1 MGIALLGP
9 LDVDGS
15 RAALGARDRVVLA
28 ALAMGPRRTLTAE
41 QLADAVWGASPPASW
56 RKNLQSCIVRLRRV
70 LGADAIV
77 TTPQGYRLAVP
88 HDDVDADLFERLV
101 ARGQELLTLGETE
114 RAAYTLERALA
125 LWRGP
130 PLAELEEWEPGRIE
144 AERLEEL
151 RCEAEEHW
159 VDASLRS
166 GHHGEVLAQAQ
177 AMVRASPLRE
187 RRWQLLALAE
197 YQCGRQGEALQT
209 LADLRRMLAQEL
221 GIDPDPG
228 SADLEQAI
236 LRHDPVLDVHPAA
249 TAASD
254 RSPYPG
260 LSAYD
265 VADAE
270 AFFGRERD
278 ISACLDRL
286 RTTGVLAV
294 VGPSGTGKS
303 SLVRAGVAASLRR
316 EGYDVEVVTP
326 GPRPLDALPARG
338 RPRRRSV
345 LVVDQCEEVFTLCD
359 DPAARTAF
367 LDRVVARA
375 GSPGDPGLVVALRAD
390 RTGDLTTHQ
399 ACGRLVERGLYLLAS
414 MREDD
419 LRAAIEGPARQAG
432 LVVEPGLV
440 DLLLREVEGE
450 PAALPLLSHSLRE
463 TWLRREGRSL
473 TVAGYRASGGIR
485 EAVARTAEDVY
496 TRLDVHQRDP
506 LRDLLRRLVAP
517 GPDGQPVLSRVPL
530 RLVTADPVQAAIVDT
545 LIRSRILSSDEVS
558 VALTHEAI
566 VRAWPRLRRWLDEDL
581 EGRRIL
587 HHLAGAADAWDRLGR
602 PASDLYRGARLQQA
616 LEWCGRERPELAPAE
631 RDFLESGWRLA
642 ETEEQS
648 ELRQAREQSRM
659 IHRLRLVLAGALVLL
674 LAALAA
680 TVYAAHQGRV
690 ADRSASRARAA
701 EVDAVARG
709 AGANALVTRDV
720 DESLLLAVAGVRLDD
735 SVDTRNS
742 LLAAIGRYPALFAS
756 TPMPGQAQVLRLD
769 VSPDGERVATM
780 DDRHRVRLFDVDSGA
795 LLAQRQAGVELADAT
810 VRERLL
816 AFSPGGRTLAVGLTA
831 TRGPSVELLDA
842 RTLRPQGA
850 GLAGAGTQGWLVTDL
865 SFSQD
870 GRHLAAGVRRVG
882 AAGSGSG
889 APSAAAL
896 VWDLR
901 RGGGPATVDLHGASW
916 QSVALSPD
924 GRVLY
929 TTTPLV
935 RHDLVGGGSRVLG
948 ASGLDNL
955 SMSPDGR
962 LLAGVEGGHAVL
974 RDGRSGRLVTRL
986 RSGLDVAQVRFSTDG
1001 RRLALVEWNE
1011 RQVEIWQVAA
1021 DRPRRLTTVAL
1032 DRGSFRAV
1040 DFSGDASYLV
1050 STSGASTLRRWDLT
1064 GQRHYVRRGSQPDRR
1079 VLGGFG
1085 DVAPDG
1091 EREVFLPFEGG
1102 GFGFRDLESGAE
1114 TRVVPWGEGFRHT
1127 LGTWHPDGIH
1137 YATAVGDRL
1146 RVWDVRS
1153 ARRVDGARLPS
1164 RRVTEI
1170 DYTPDGSRLAVAE
1183 LSGRVSMLATSTW
1196 EPVGRPVEVGE
1207 PVSWVQVAPDDRTA
1221 VVLTGG
1227 PSGNDLWIDAASGWA
1242 VLDLEQGRVVRRGD
1256 LGFADTSWLG
1266 LSPDGRYA
1274 AITGGSPAERLD
1286 PTGTDG
1292 RLAVIDLRTGRL
1304 VRTPVVAHAGAAWQ
1318 LDYSPDGSRIV
1329 TAGLD
1334 GTVALWDAEAGTLLS
1349 RVEIEGRP
1357 FVGVA
1362 FLPDGRSARAV
1373 EWGTGRTWIW
1383 DLSARSALYYACRA
1397 AGRELTLEEWRE
1409 HFGDRPY
1416 ERVCES

>member
-15 RAALGARDRVVLA
+15 RVALGSRDRVVLA

-166 GHHGEVLAQAQ
+166 GHHLEVLARAQ

-209 LADLRRMLAQEL
+209 LHDLRRMLAQEL

-228 SADLEQAI
+228 IDDLEQAI

-249 TAASD
+249 AASD

-278 ISACLDRL
+278 TAACLERL

-303 SLVRAGVAASLRR
+303 SLVRAGVAATLRR
-316 EGYDVEVVTP
+316 EGYDVDVITP
-326 GPRPLDALPARG
+326 GTRPLDALPARG

-359 DPAARTAF
+359 DPAARTEF

-375 GSPGDPGLVVALRAD
+375 GSPGEPGVVVALRAD
-390 RTGDLTTHQ
+390 RMGDLSTHP
-399 ACGRLVERGLYLLAS
+399 ACGRLVERGLYLLTA
-414 MREDD
+414 MGEDD

-440 DLLLREVEGE
+440 DLLLREIEGE

-496 TRLDVHQRDP
+496 ERLDVYQRDP

-530 RLVTADPVQAAIVDT
+530 QLVTADPVQAAIVDT
-545 LIRSRILSSDEVS
+545 LISSRILSSDEGS

-581 EGRRIL
+581 EGRQIL
-587 HHLAGAADAWDRLGR
+587 HHLAGAADAWDGLGR
-602 PASDLYRGARLQQA
+602 PESDLYRGARLQQA

-631 RDFLESGWRLA
+631 RDFLEAGWRLA

-648 ELRQAREQSRM
+648 ELRQAQEQSRM
-659 IHRLRLVLAGALVLL
+659 IHRLRLVLVGAVVLL

-680 TVYAAHQGRV
+680 TVYAVHQGRV
-690 ADRSASRARAA
+690 ADRNASAASLAETEAVARAA
-701 EVDAVARG
+701 GSA
-709 AGANALVTRDV
+709 ALVTDDL
-720 DESLLLAVAGVRLDD
+720 DESMLLAVAGVRLDD
-735 SVDTRNS
+735 SVDSRRS
-742 LLAAIGRYPALFAS
+742 LLAAIGRFPQLYSS
-756 TPMPGQAQVLRLD
+756 TPLPGDAQVLQID
-769 VSPDGERVATM
+769 VSPQGGLVATM
-780 DDRHRVRLFDVDSGA
+780 DYRQRVRVYEGRSGELVA
-795 LLAQRQAGVELADAT
+795 ERQVGVPRAVATQRDKLLE
-810 VRERLL
+810 
-816 AFSPGGRTLAVGLTA
+816 FSPDGRTLAVVA
-831 TRGPSVELLDA
+831 TGAHGPPVQLLDA
-842 RTLRPQGA
+842 RTLEPTHLRFDGPSG
-850 GLAGAGTQGWLVTDL
+850 GGWIGTDL
-865 SFSQD
+865 AFSQD
-870 GRHLAAGVRRVG
+870 GHHLAVAMRRLQQPSGLGARTGLPGRCGRGRAGVGPARRW
-882 AAGSGSG
+882 A
-889 APSAAAL
+889 
-896 VWDLR
+896 
-901 RGGGPATVDLHGASW
+901 RGPVPAGGPGLAVGRT
-916 QSVALSPD
+916 QS
-924 GRVLY
+924 
-929 TTTPLV
+929 
-935 RHDLVGGGSRVLG
+935 SRVTALHLSTAGRARPG
-948 ASGLDNL
+948 ARRRPGAGR
-955 SMSPDGR
+955 PPGVVAGDGTR
-962 LLAGVEGGHAVL
+962 RSSCRRPAGREGP
-974 RDGRSGRLVTRL
+974 
-986 RSGLDVAQVRFSTDG
+986 
-1001 RRLALVEWNE
+1001 
-1011 RQVEIWQVAA
+1011 RQGPA
-1021 DRPRRLTTVAL
+1021 DRPRHHAGLRPRRGRPALRPGRQDAPAGRLERPAR
-1032 DRGSFRAV
+1032 RGLAGRGCGRAAPGQRGPG
-1040 DFSGDASYLV
+1040 SRGGGCGGLRSRRLLPLLHQRGQRPASLGPHRGTRV
-1050 STSGASTLRRWDLT
+1050 RAPGPGRGGAAGGRLRRD
-1064 GQRHYVRRGSQPDRR
+1064 GAGRRARGVHPRGRARFRGPRPRDRR
-1079 VLGGFG
+1079 Q
-1085 DVAPDG
+1085 DP
-1091 EREVFLPFEGG
+1091 
-1102 GFGFRDLESGAE
+1102 
-1114 TRVVPWGEGFRHT
+1114 
-1127 LGTWHPDGIH
+1127 
-1137 YATAVGDRL
+1137 
-1146 RVWDVRS
+1146 
-1153 ARRVDGARLPS
+1153 
-1164 RRVTEI
+1164 
-1170 DYTPDGSRLAVAE
+1170 
-1183 LSGRVSMLATSTW
+1183 
-1196 EPVGRPVEVGE
+1196 
-1207 PVSWVQVAPDDRTA
+1207 
-1221 VVLTGG
+1221 GG
-1227 PSGNDLWIDAASGWA
+1227 P
-1242 VLDLEQGRVVRRGD
+1242 
-1256 LGFADTSWLG
+1256 LG
-1266 LSPDGRYA
+1266 
-1274 AITGGSPAERLD
+1274 
-1286 PTGTDG
+1286 
-1292 RLAVIDLRTGRL
+1292 
-1304 VRTPVVAHAGAAWQ
+1304 
-1318 LDYSPDGSRIV
+1318 
-1329 TAGLD
+1329 
-1334 GTVALWDAEAGTLLS
+1334 
-1349 RVEIEGRP
+1349 
-1357 FVGVA
+1357 
-1362 FLPDGRSARAV
+1362 
-1373 EWGTGRTWIW
+1373 
-1383 DLSARSALYYACRA
+1383 
-1397 AGRELTLEEWRE
+1397 
-1409 HFGDRPY
+1409 
-1416 ERVCES
+1416 